1 MDDHEFRREL
11 LAELTG
17 PGGQYEIGT
26 AVVGGRSCRVY
37 LGGPASIRDV
47 LVAGRRWGSRPALT
61 YENERYSWAE
71 LIGLTARFAAAL
83 VHQYGI
89 GKGDRVAIAMR
100 NYPEWVVSFAATVSV
115 GAVCVSL
122 NAWWSGTELAAA
134 LDNSG
139 ATLLVADY
147 ERAARIEPERAG
159 LPALRHVVEVR
170 PGRTTYG
177 DAEWSAVLAAHHDE
191 FDLTAIPIDPDD
203 DVTIMYTSGTTG
215 TAKGAVAT
223 NRAHLTTMLNMQVH
237 GIVEGRLAQ
246 RRGEPVAPPVQH
258 PVSLVPGPLFHVSGL
273 PRVVSAANTGV
284 HLVLMYKW
292 DARRVVE
299 LILRERIDGIY
310 GGVPTAVRQLLDEID
325 ASAVALPS
333 LRTITTGGAQVT
345 SALVHRIGSA
355 LDGRLRSGT
364 GYGLTET
371 TGAMM
376 MIGSHDYYERPLSV
390 GREFPTTEMRVVG
403 FDGADVEPDDVGEAW
418 LRGPNLARGYW
429 GRQADAFGA
438 DGWFRTGDLV
448 RKDGDG
454 FVYIVDRI
462 KDVVIRAGENV
473 YCTEVEETLG
483 DHPAVRDCSVLGVP
497 HDLWGEEVVAVV
509 QLRADAPATETQLR
523 QYLQDRLA
531 AFKVPTFFVLQ
542 QEELPRNAAGKV
554 LKRALRDRIAGDRVT
569 TT

>member
-17 PGGQYEIGT
+17 PGGRYEIET
-26 AVVGGRSCRVY
+26 AFVSGRSCRVY
-37 LGGPASIRDV
+37 RRGPASIRDV
-47 LVAGRRWGSRPALT
+47 LVAGRRWGGRQALS
-61 YENERYSWAE
+61 YEYERYSWAE
-71 LIGLTARFAAAL
+71 LVELTGRFAAAL
-83 VHQYGI
+83 VREYGI

-100 NYPEWVVSFAATVSV
+100 NYPEWVIGFAAAVSV
-115 GAVCVSL
+115 GAVCVPL
-122 NAWWSGTELAAA
+122 NAWWSGPELARA
-134 LDNSG
+134 LADSG
-139 ATLLVADY
+139 ATLLVADS
-147 ERAARIEPERAG
+147 ERAARVAPQRAE
-159 LPALRHVVEVR
+159 LPALRHVIEVR
-170 PGRTTYG
+170 PGETTHG
-177 DAEWSAVLAAHHDE
+177 DAEWSAVIEAHQQE
-191 FDLTAIPIDPDD
+191 FDLTAVPIDPDD

-215 TAKGAVAT
+215 RAKGAVAT

-237 GIVEGRLAQ
+237 GIVEARLAE
-246 RRGEPVAPPVQH
+246 RRGEWLAPPVAH

-299 LILRERIDGIY
+299 LIQREEIDGVY

-325 ASAVALPS
+325 TTAVELPS

-345 SALVHRIGSA
+345 SALVQRIGTV
-355 LDGRLRSGT
+355 LDGRIKSGT

-376 MIGSHDYYERPLSV
+376 MIGSYDYYERPLSV
-390 GREFPTTEMRVVG
+390 GREFPTTEMRIVG
-403 FDGADVEPDDVGEAW
+403 FDGEDAEPHDVGEAW

-448 RKDGDG
+448 RKDADG

-473 YCTEVEETLG
+473 YCTEVEEVIG
-483 DHPAVRDCSVLGVP
+483 GHPAVRESSVLGIP
-497 HDLWGEEVVAVV
+497 HELWGEEVVAVV
-509 QLRADAPATETQLR
+509 QVDAGEWVTETQLR
-523 QYLQDRLA
+523 QYLKDRLA
-531 AFKVPTFFVLQ
+531 GFQVPTRFVLQ

-554 LKRALRDRIAGDRVT
+554 LKRELRDRIASR
-569 TT
+569 